1 MDARE
6 KGSSDRWRQRSLEET
21 VAVAITQHSEGPSC
35 ETRPRR
41 PAIRLAFAL
50 PISQAEG
57 SLMASHHQGECHERL
72 SEVSKS
78 KGNTTSITVKDD
90 GIVVP

>member
-1 MDARE
+1 
-6 KGSSDRWRQRSLEET
+6 
-21 VAVAITQHSEGPSC
+21 
-35 ETRPRR
+35 
-41 PAIRLAFAL
+41 L

-57 SLMASHHQGECHERL
+57 SLMASHHQGECPERL

-78 KGNTTSITVKDD
+78 KGNTASITVKDD